1 MARSTSHPREDV
13 PSDIDQLERIARRAP
28 TAWRSE
34 KALRQDGFVRIRGGL
49 DEAAAASRL
58 RRLTRQM
65 QALRKKAGLT
75 RTQVAR
81 RMGTSASA
89 VSRMEEN
96 DPAQL
101 TLAKLEAYARAVG
114 ADLCFSLQPGR

>member
-1 MARSTSHPREDV
+1 MPYNRGD
-13 PSDIDQLERIARRAP
+13 DLERIARRAP
-28 TAWRSE
+28 KAWRSQ
-34 KALRQDGFVRIRGGL
+34 KALRQDGFVRIQGGL
-49 DEAAAASRL
+49 DQAAAASRL

-75 RTQVAR
+75 RSQVAR
-81 RMGTSASA
+81 RMGTSAST
-89 VSRMEEN
+89 VSIMEEN

-114 ADLCFSLQPGR
+114 ADLCLSLQPGQ